1 VLHFA
6 RHDRRPRAAS
16 TRGRFGA
23 LRDDDLVVYI
33 LVDHV
38 EFVDVVVPS
47 VFRRHEYDDARCRT
61 RWDVIYA
68 DFPQL
73 DALGVELGPTLHQ
86 KFWDLRRP
94 R

>member
-6 RHDRRPRAAS
+6 RHDRCPRAAC
-16 TRGRFGA
+16 TRGRLGA
-23 LRDDDLVVYI
+23 LGDDHLVVYI

-47 VFRRHEYDDARCRT
+47 FFRWHEYDDARWRA
-61 RWDVIYA
+61 RWDIIYA

-86 KFWDLRRP
+86 KFWDLGRP